1 MHRSGYSVSVAF
13 AVALGALLIAPV
25 RVSGQPKIFSPTR
38 FADRWTA
45 DTLYVGA
52 TFRYTGTPPLEITL
66 AWSETSVNGK
76 LYVISPRTGA
86 RVFVMTNREPA
97 GTTIDLGALAG
108 FRPGEEVVFEYA
120 PDAVDQP
127 PRYTG
132 SGRPGSRFSNRLTSN
147 FNPNPALRFGNS
159 FSVAG
164 KMPDGRLEFG
174 MEDSNGG
181 AFSDMD
187 FNDIHFYLKNAELL
201 LDMKGAK
208 KRSYVW

>member
-1 MHRSGYSVSVAF
+1 MHRSGYSFSVAF
-13 AVALGALLIAPV
+13 AIAALLIAPA
-25 RVSGQPKIFSPTR
+25 RVSGQAKIFSPTR

-86 RVFVMTNREPA
+86 RVFVMTNREPD
-97 GTTIDLGALAG
+97 GTKIDLGALAG
-108 FRPGEEVVFEYA
+108 FRPGDEVVFEYA
-120 PDAVDQP
+120 PDGFSTV
-127 PRYTG
+127 PRFTG
-132 SGRPGSRFSNRLTSN
+132 SGRPGSRFSNRISSSS
-147 FNPNPALRFGNS
+147 NPNPALRFGNS

-174 MEDSNGG
+174 VEDSDGSG
-181 AFSDMD
+181 FSDMD
-187 FNDIHFYLKNAELL
+187 FNDIHFYLSHAELL
-201 LDMKGAK
+201 LDLKGAK